1 MRFYHAFCGRIMK
14 LFKNTIFM
22 SLVLLVGACSKAPEP
37 LIKEQVQSSSKEDY
51 EYLKETSKAAPLEI
65 DLYKAIAIAIKNNRD
80 LRIQIMDSALNQGQI
95 DVVKFDMLPKLSA
108 NAGYKVLEKH
118 PASTSVAMVTEKD
131 SEGNDITGSE
141 NTAANA
147 LADSPSYSVSQET
160 PSRTTD
166 IGFTWNALDFGLS
179 YVRAGQQAD
188 RYLIS
193 KELERKAIHN
203 LTKEV
208 IYAYWKTLS
217 ADELLA
223 EINPLMDRVNKALD
237 DYEYIEQLL
246 ISSPMDALLYQKE
259 LLDVAQIL
267 NTQRRALMDS
277 RAQLSTLMGLM
288 PGQDYILTKTDK
300 PLTEL
305 VMGLE
310 EQEEVALFSRPELLE
325 IRYQAEVTAKE
336 ARASMLSLFPS
347 LQFNATWTYD
357 SNKYLLNKNNTEY
370 GAVFGA
376 NLLNIFQAGNINDVN
391 KINKQI
397 IEEQRLALSMA
408 VLSQVHIANI
418 NYAQSLRE
426 YSNAK
431 HYLSVAQRINELI
444 ANAQKISRF
453 GELEVIREE
462 ASLLVSRLRNDIA
475 YAELQYSL
483 GTLYSSV
490 GMTFVPNNIAQISDD
505 ELAFALKE
513 NLNRWTKSYNVFVN
527 RPINE
532 QNPILEKTDKLTVG
546 NVDTF
551 FDFVEY
557 KFEFDRNTFYLEGSG
572 KTRLTA
578 KLANDDSLPPWL
590 VFLPSQFMFAGTP
603 PQESGSIDITVEA
616 SNDVAFVSDTFTLS
630 WGNTQVL
637 TKLKTEEEDTNQI
650 SKEVI
655 INEDQLNA
663 LNKALEKKFS
673 EVDVIEEKINE
684 ELLDSLIAALNSK
697 EQEQVNDI
705 ISEVFDSSFQVKS
718 KPKPNKTVLLA
729 ALEDS
734 LSNQINSMTSYSPT
748 QSAYIQI
755 GAFKKENVSQA
766 VANDVSNKIGTDVE
780 VKPTLIS
787 DPVMYRI
794 LVGPTHKDE
803 IIGVIADI
811 MGLGISDYF
820 LTQG

>member
-1 MRFYHAFCGRIMK
+1 MRILKYTFVA
-14 LFKNTIFM
+14 
-22 SLVLLVGACSKAPEP
+22 SLILLVAACSSRSPEP
-37 LIKEQVQSSSKEDY
+37 LIKEDVQASAQEDF
-51 EYLKETSKAAPLEI
+51 ELLKESTANAPMEI
-65 DLYKAIAIAIKNNRD
+65 DLYQALAIAIKNNRE
-80 LRIQIMDSALNQGQI
+80 LRIQVMDSALSQGQI

-118 PASTSVAMVTEKD
+118 PASTSVAMVTEQD
-131 SEGNDITGSE
+131 SEGNDITGEE
-141 NTAANA
+141 NKAANA
-147 LADSPSYSVSQET
+147 IGDSPSYSVSQET

-223 EINPLMDRVNKALD
+223 DINPLMDRVNKALD

-288 PGQDYILTKTDK
+288 PSQDYILTKTDK

-490 GMTFVPNNIAQISDD
+490 GMTFVPDNIAQISDD
-505 ELAFALKE
+505 ELAVALKD

-532 QNPILEKTDKLTVG
+532 QNPILEKTDKITVG
-546 NVDTF
+546 NVDSF
-551 FDFVEY
+551 FDFIEY

-578 KLANDDSLPPWL
+578 KLANDDTLPPWL

-603 PQESGSIDITVEA
+603 PQESGSLDITVEA
-616 SNDVAFVSDTFTLS
+616 TNDVAFVSDTFTLS
-630 WGNTQVL
+630 WGNNQIL
-637 TKLKTEEEDTNQI
+637 TKLKTEEEDINQI
-650 SKEVI
+650 SNEVI

-663 LNKALEKKFS
+663 LNMALEKKFS
-673 EVDVIEEKINE
+673 EVDVIEETINE

-705 ISEVFDSSFQVKS
+705 ISEVFDSSFQIKS
-718 KPKPNKTVLLA
+718 KPKPNKTVLIA

-734 LSNQINSMTSYSPT
+734 LSNQINSITSYSSS

-755 GAFKKENVSQA
+755 GAFKKESISEA
-766 VANDVSNKIGTDVE
+766 VASDVSNKIGTDVE
-780 VKPTLIS
+780 VRPTLIS

-803 IIGVIADI
+803 IIGIIADI

>member
-1 MRFYHAFCGRIMK
+1 
-14 LFKNTIFM
+14 M
-22 SLVLLVGACSKAPEP
+22 SLILFVGACSQKPEP
-37 LIKEQVQSSSKEDY
+37 LIKEQLQLSSQEDY

-80 LRIQIMDSALNQGQI
+80 LRIDIMNSALNQGQI

-108 NAGYKVLEKH
+108 NAGYKVLEHH
-118 PASTSVAMVTEKD
+118 PASTSVSMVTEKD
-131 SEGNDITGSE
+131 SEGNDITGAE

-147 LADSPSYSVSQET
+147 LGDSPSYTVSQET
-160 PSRTTD
+160 PSKTTD

-277 RAQLSTLMGLM
+277 RTQLATLMGLM
-288 PGQDYILTKTDK
+288 PSQEYILVKTEK

-325 IRYQAEVTAKE
+325 IRYQAEVTAQE
-336 ARASMLSLFPS
+336 ARASMLSLLPS

-357 SNKYLLNKNNTEY
+357 SNKYLSNKDNTEY

-475 YAELQYSL
+475 FAELQYSL

-490 GMTFVPNNIAQISDD
+490 GMTFIPDNLAQISDE
-505 ELAFALKE
+505 ELAIALKE
-513 NLNRWTKSYNVFVN
+513 NLNRWTKTYNVFVN

-532 QNPILEKTDKLTVG
+532 QNPILEETDKVAVG
-546 NVDTF
+546 NVDSY
-551 FDFVEY
+551 FDFVEV

-572 KTRLTA
+572 KTRLAA
-578 KLANDDSLPPWL
+578 KLANGDSLPPWL
-590 VFLPSQFMFAGTP
+590 VFLPSQHMFAGNP
-603 PQESGSIDITVEA
+603 PQESGSLDITVEA

-630 WGNTQVL
+630 WGNTQLL
-637 TKLKTEEEDTNQI
+637 TKLKPKKENTNQI
-650 SKEVI
+650 DNKII
-655 INEDQLNA
+655 INEDQLNELNMA
-663 LNKALEKKFS
+663 LDKKFS
-673 EVDVIEEKINE
+673 EDIEIEETVNE
-684 ELLDSLIAALNSK
+684 ELLDNLIAALNSM
-697 EQEQVNDI
+697 EQEQVVDVI
-705 ISEVFDSSFQVKS
+705 GDVFDSSFKVKP
-718 KPKPNKTVLLA
+718 KPKPNKTVLLS

-734 LSNQINSMTSYSPT
+734 LTNQINSMTSYSPT

-755 GAFKKENVSQA
+755 GAFKKENISLA
-766 VANDVSNKIGTDVE
+766 VASDVSNKIGTDVE
-780 VKPTLIS
+780 VIPTLIS
-787 DPVMYRI
+787 EPVMYRI

-803 IIGVIADI
+803 IVGVIADI
-811 MGLGISDYF
+811 MELGISDYF
-820 LTQG
+820 LTHG

>member
-1 MRFYHAFCGRIMK
+1 
-14 LFKNTIFM
+14 M
-22 SLVLLVGACSKAPEP
+22 SLVLLVGACSQAPEP

-80 LRIQIMDSALNQGQI
+80 LRIQIMDSALNQGQT

-118 PASTSVAMVTEKD
+118 PASTSVAMVTEQD
-131 SEGNDITGSE
+131 SEGNDITGAE

-147 LADSPSYSVSQET
+147 LGDSPSYSVSQET

-288 PGQDYILTKTDK
+288 PGQDYTLTKTDK

-490 GMTFVPNNIAQISDD
+490 GMTFVPDNIAQISDD
-505 ELAFALKE
+505 ELAVALKD

-532 QNPILEKTDKLTVG
+532 QNPILEKTDKVTVG
-546 NVDTF
+546 NVDSY

-590 VFLPSQFMFAGTP
+590 VFLPSQFMFAGNP

-616 SNDVAFVSDTFTLS
+616 TNDVAFVSDTFTLS

-637 TKLKTEEEDTNQI
+637 AKLKTEEEDTNQI

-705 ISEVFDSSFQVKS
+705 ISEVFDSSFQIKS
-718 KPKPNKTVLLA
+718 KPKPNKTVLIA

-734 LSNQINSMTSYSPT
+734 LSNQINSITSYSST
-748 QSAYIQI
+748 QSAFIQI
-755 GAFKKENVSQA
+755 GAFKKESISEA
-766 VANDVSNKIGTDVE
+766 VASDVSNKIGTDVE
-780 VKPTLIS
+780 VRPTLIS

-803 IIGVIADI
+803 IIGIIADI

>member
-1 MRFYHAFCGRIMK
+1 MK
-14 LFKNTIFM
+14 LLKTTIFM
-22 SLVLLVGACSKAPEP
+22 SLVLLVGACSQAPEP

-80 LRIQIMDSALNQGQI
+80 LRIQIMDSALNQGQT

-118 PASTSVAMVTEKD
+118 PASTSVAMITEQD
-131 SEGNDITGSE
+131 SEGNDITGEE
-141 NTAANA
+141 NKAANA
-147 LADSPSYSVSQET
+147 IGDSPSYSVSQET

-288 PGQDYILTKTDK
+288 PGQDYVLTKTDK

-603 PQESGSIDITVEA
+603 PQESGSLDITVEA
-616 SNDVAFVSDTFTLS
+616 TNDVAFVSDTFTLS
-630 WGNTQVL
+630 WGNTQIL
-637 TKLKTEEEDTNQI
+637 TKLKTEEEDINQI
-650 SKEVI
+650 SNEVI

-663 LNKALEKKFS
+663 LNMALEKKFS
-673 EVDVIEEKINE
+673 EVDVIEETINE

-705 ISEVFDSSFQVKS
+705 ISEVFDSSFQIKS
-718 KPKPNKTVLLA
+718 KPKPNKTVLIA

-734 LSNQINSMTSYSPT
+734 LTNQINSITSYSST

-755 GAFKKENVSQA
+755 GAFKKESISEA
-766 VANDVSNKIGTDVE
+766 VASDVSNKIGTDVE
-780 VKPTLIS
+780 VRPTLIS

-803 IIGVIADI
+803 IIDIIADI

>member
-1 MRFYHAFCGRIMK
+1 MVIKRV
-14 LFKNTIFM
+14 LIFFG
-22 SLVLLVGACSKAPEP
+22 LVLFLAACSSRTPDP
-37 LIKEQVQSSSKEDY
+37 LVKEDVQASSQEDY
-51 EYLKETSKAAPLEI
+51 EYLKETSANAPLEI
-65 DLYKAIAIAIKNNRD
+65 DLYDAIAIAIKNNRE
-80 LRIQIMDSALNQGQI
+80 LRIDIMDSALNQGQI

-118 PASTSVAMVTEKD
+118 PASTSVSMVTEKD
-131 SEGNDITGSE
+131 SAGNDITGEE
-141 NTAANA
+141 NKAANA
-147 LADSPSYSVSQET
+147 LGDSPSYTVSQQT

-179 YVRAGQQAD
+179 YVRAGQQAN

-223 EINPLMDRVNKALD
+223 EINPLMERVDQALE
-237 DYEYIEQLL
+237 DYEYIEELL

-277 RAQLSTLMGLM
+277 RTQLATLMGLM
-288 PGQDYILTKTDK
+288 PDQEYVLVKTEK
-300 PLTEL
+300 PLSEL
-305 VMGLE
+305 DMTLE
-310 EQEEVALFSRPELLE
+310 DQEEAALFSRPELLE
-325 IRYQAEVTAKE
+325 IRYQEEVTAKE
-336 ARASMLSLFPS
+336 ARASMLSLLPS

-370 GAVFGA
+370 GAIFGA

-431 HYLSVAQRINELI
+431 HYLNVAQRINDLI

-453 GELEVIREE
+453 GELEIIREE

-490 GMTFVPNNIAQISDD
+490 GMNFVPDDLSQITD
-505 ELAFALKE
+505 EGLATALEE
-513 NLNRWTKSYNVFVN
+513 NLNRWTKTYLAFVTTPLN
-527 RPINE
+527 D
-532 QNPILEKTDKLTVG
+532 QNPELIQINKVTGENINFSSNKF
-546 NVDTF
+546 VDYEF
-551 FDFVEY
+551 RFDE
-557 KFEFDRNTFYLEGSG
+557 NTFYLDGSG
-572 KTRLTA
+572 KTRFNV
-578 KLANDDSLPPWL
+578 KLADGSALPGWL
-590 VFLPSQFMFAGTP
+590 VFLPSQHSFIGNP
-603 PQESGSIDITVEA
+603 PSTNGSLDLIIEA
-616 SNDVAFVSDTFTLS
+616 SNDVVAVSDAFTLS
-630 WGNTQVL
+630 W
-637 TKLKTEEEDTNQI
+637 DTNQQPTSNTPLENEEDEI
-650 SKEVI
+650 IKIKEEI

-663 LNKALEKKFS
+663 LNKALDEKVK
-673 EVDVIEEKINE
+673 EIIQLDETINE
-684 ELLDSLIAALNSK
+684 EQLDNLIAAINSK
-697 EQEQVNDI
+697 EQEEVMDVI
-705 ISEVFDSSFQVKS
+705 GEVFDSSFKVKS
-718 KPKPNKTVLLA
+718 KPKPNKTVLLS

-734 LSNQINSMTSYSPT
+734 LSNQIDSLTSYSPT

-755 GAFKKENVSQA
+755 GAFKKENISQA
-766 VANDVSNKIGTDVE
+766 VASDVSNKIGTDVE
-780 VKPTLIS
+780 VIPTLIS

-803 IIGVIADI
+803 IVGVIADI
-811 MGLGISDYF
+811 MELGISDYF
-820 LTQG
+820 LTHG

>member
-1 MRFYHAFCGRIMK
+1 MRILKY
-14 LFKNTIFM
+14 IFVT
-22 SLVLLVGACSKAPEP
+22 SLVLLVAACSNRSPEP
-37 LIKEQVQSSSKEDY
+37 LIKEEVQTSAQEDF
-51 EYLKETSKAAPLEI
+51 ELLKESTANAPMEI
-65 DLYKAIAIAIKNNRD
+65 DLYQALAIAIKNNRE
-80 LRIQIMDSALNQGQI
+80 LRIQVMDSALSQGQI

-118 PASTSVAMVTEKD
+118 PASTSVSMVTEKD
-131 SEGNDITGSE
+131 SEGNDLTGAE

-147 LADSPSYSVSQET
+147 LGDSPSYTVSQET

-490 GMTFVPNNIAQISDD
+490 GMT
-505 ELAFALKE
+505 L
-513 NLNRWTKSYNVFVN
+513 
-527 RPINE
+527 
-532 QNPILEKTDKLTVG
+532 
-546 NVDTF
+546 
-551 FDFVEY
+551 
-557 KFEFDRNTFYLEGSG
+557 
-572 KTRLTA
+572 
-578 KLANDDSLPPWL
+578 
-590 VFLPSQFMFAGTP
+590 
-603 PQESGSIDITVEA
+603 
-616 SNDVAFVSDTFTLS
+616 
-630 WGNTQVL
+630 
-637 TKLKTEEEDTNQI
+637 
-650 SKEVI
+650 
-655 INEDQLNA
+655 
-663 LNKALEKKFS
+663 
-673 EVDVIEEKINE
+673 
-684 ELLDSLIAALNSK
+684 SLIH
-697 EQEQVNDI
+697 I
-705 ISEVFDSSFQVKS
+705 
-718 KPKPNKTVLLA
+718 
-729 ALEDS
+729 
-734 LSNQINSMTSYSPT
+734 
-748 QSAYIQI
+748 
-755 GAFKKENVSQA
+755 
-766 VANDVSNKIGTDVE
+766 
-780 VKPTLIS
+780 
-787 DPVMYRI
+787 
-794 LVGPTHKDE
+794 
-803 IIGVIADI
+803 
-811 MGLGISDYF
+811 
-820 LTQG
+820 